1 MKKIIA
7 LLMLLVSLASAN
19 AKGCDWSSLKLQQWN
34 NRNYYKWY
42 VSGKALDDTCVDWM
56 FMVYD
61 FQTKKTDTVYDNKG
75 ICEVQFNVKGKY
87 KMYLKVWNKCKKC
100 DTTLYREVNIIQFPG
115 AKVTIT
121 PSTSNCKKYT
131 FQMSIIKGS
140 SVKDTCMDYYLM
152 FYSGPWMAKMSQ
164 GEWDSLTDYQIGM
177 EYDFPDDDFLFYT
190 ETMTASAEFKNAGR
204 VLMIAQWYNKC
215 VGQDTF
221 MFRKLDVCKT
231 TTKPRCNWSK
241 LGFGYGKPMPCNVYK
256 FELGS
261 IDSCITYTSYIY
273 SFKTGKWTDT
283 FTTRTFTKVFT
294 DTGKYKVYVVAKNKC
309 GGCDTAYSNF
319 VTVTCQPTSNVK
331 NIVRDEDLRIIG
343 YYDMIG
349 RRVEYMEVD
358 VPYII
363 IYSNGKRQKVMRTK

>member
-1 MKKIIA
+1 MKKI
-7 LLMLLVSLASAN
+7 LLMLVVLFSAITAN
-19 AKGCDWSSLKLQQWN
+19 AKCDWSSLKLQQWN

-42 VSGKALDDTCVDWM
+42 VSGKVLDDTCVDWM

-87 KMYLKVWNKCKKC
+87 KMYLKVWNKCEKC
-100 DTTLYREVNIIQFPG
+100 DTALYREVNIIQFPG

-131 FQMSIIKGS
+131 FQMSVIKGS

-215 VGQDTF
+215 IDQDTF

-241 LGFGYGKPMPCNVYK
+241 LGFGYNNKCNTYV

-261 IDSCITYTSYIY
+261 LDTCISYTTYIY
-273 SFKTGKWTDT
+273 NFKTGRWVDT
-283 FTTRTFTKVFT
+283 FKTRIFTKTFA
-294 DTGKYKVYVVAKNKC
+294 DTGKYKLYVIARNKC
-309 GGCDTAYSNF
+309 GGCDTAYSNWIR
-319 VTVTCQPTSNVK
+319 VECQQTSGINEVIK
-331 NIVRDEDLRIIG
+331 SEPKLIRM
-343 YYDMIG
+343 YDMLG
-349 RRVEYMEVD
+349 RPVYNARENE
-358 VPYII
+358 IT
-363 IYSNGKRQKVMRTK
+363 IYLYSDGSTRKVIKK

>member
-1 MKKIIA
+1 MKKLIMT
-7 LLMLLVSLASAN
+7 LVFVLMTTLSLF
-19 AKGCDWSSLKLQQWN
+19 AKCDWSSLKLQQSN
-34 NRNYYKWY
+34 QRNVYKWY
-42 VSGKALDDTCVDWM
+42 VSGKVLDDTCVDWM

-61 FQTKKTDTVYDNKG
+61 FQTKKTDTVYDNRG

-87 KMYLKVWNKCKKC
+87 KMYLKVWNKCEKC

-121 PSTSNCKKYT
+121 PSVNPLSCKKYK
-131 FQMSIIKGS
+131 FELSYIKGS
-140 SVKDTCMDYYLM
+140 SVKDTCMDYYLV
-152 FYSGPWMAKMSQ
+152 FYSGPWMAKMTQS
-164 GEWDSLTDYQIGM
+164 EWDNLTDYQIGM
-177 EYDFPDDDFLFYT
+177 EYDFPDDDFLDYT
-190 ETMTASAEFKNAGR
+190 ETRVVDYTFKNSGR

-231 TTKPRCNWSK
+231 TTKPKCDWSK

-261 IDSCITYTSYIY
+261 IDSCISYTSYIY

-294 DTGKYKVYVVAKNKC
+294 DTGKYKVYVIARNKC

-319 VTVTCQPTSNVK
+319 VTVTCQPTSGVNEVIK
-331 NIVRDEDLRIIG
+331 SEPKVIG
-343 YYDMIG
+343 MYDMMG
-349 RRVEYMEVD
+349 RPVYHLRKEE
-358 VPYII
+358 IL
-363 IYSNGKRQKVMRTK
+363 IYLYDNGTTKKVLIH

>member
-1 MKKIIA
+1 MKKL
-7 LLMLLVSLASAN
+7 LLMLMVLISTVTAQ
-19 AKGCDWSSLKLQQWN
+19 AKCDWSSLKLQQWN
-34 NRNYYKWY
+34 ERNYYKWY
-42 VSGKALDDTCVDWM
+42 VSGKVLDDTCVDWM

-61 FQTKKTDTVYDNKG
+61 FQTKKTDTVFDNRG
-75 ICEVQFNVKGKY
+75 ICEVQFNKKGKY
-87 KMYLKVWNKCKKC
+87 KMYLKVWNKCLKC
-100 DTTLYREVNIIQFPG
+100 DTTLYREVNIVQFPG
-115 AKVTIT
+115 ASVSSTINAL
-121 PSTSNCKKYT
+121 NCKKYK
-131 FQMSIIKGS
+131 FELSYIKGF

-152 FYSGPWMAKMSQ
+152 FYSGPWMAKMTQS
-164 GEWDSLTDYQIGM
+164 EWDNLTDYQIGI
-177 EYDFPDDDFLFYT
+177 EYDFPDADYLGYT
-190 ETMTASAEFKNAGR
+190 ETRVVDYTFKNSGR
-204 VLMIAQWYNKC
+204 VLMIAQWWNKC
-215 VGQDTF
+215 IAQDTF
-221 MFRKLDVCKT
+221 MFRKLDVCGT
-231 TTKPRCNWSK
+231 TTKPKCDWSK

-294 DTGKYKVYVVAKNKC
+294 DTGKYKVYVIARNKC

-349 RRVEYMEVD
+349 RRVEYMEID
-358 VPYII
+358 KPYVI